1 MKRLISTFGALAAR
15 AGLTGPALL
24 DLADRLT
31 PGGPRIRRRVSGAA
45 YGADPRQR
53 LDLWRAADA
62 GDAPQPVLV
71 FFYGGGW
78 SAGERRHYGFAARAF
93 ASLGFTV
100 VVPDYRLVPAIHF
113 PAFVEDAAAALRW
126 VADNAAA
133 HGGDPMRILLA
144 GHSAG
149 AHIAALVAL
158 DAGYAASAGIAAG
171 SIRGVAGLAGPYD
184 FLPFDVPAS
193 IAAFAHAPDPRLTQ
207 PVHFARRDAPPLWL
221 ATGTADTVVR
231 PYNSQALVAALQAAG
246 GSAVYRDY
254 AGLNHADIV
263 MALARPFRGKAPVLA
278 ESAAFL
284 MRAAFPD

>member
-1 MKRLISTFGALAAR
+1 MSTLGAVAAR

-24 DLADRLT
+24 DLADRLA
-31 PGGPRIRRRVSGAA
+31 PGGPRIRRRVAGAA
-45 YGADPRQR
+45 YGPAPRQR
-53 LDLWRAADA
+53 LDLWRAAGA
-62 GDAPQPVLV
+62 RGPQPVLV

-93 ASLGFTV
+93 AALGFTV

-126 VADNAAA
+126 VADHAAA
-133 HGGDPMRILLA
+133 HGGDPARILLA

-158 DAGYAASAGIAAG
+158 DPGYAQAAGIEPR

-184 FLPFDVPAS
+184 FFPFDVPAS
-193 IAAFAHAPDPRLTQ
+193 IAAFGRAPDPRLTQ
-207 PVHFARRDAPPLWL
+207 PIHFARRDAPPLWL

-231 PYNSQALVAALQAAG
+231 PRNSQALVAALTSAG

-254 AGLNHADIV
+254 AGLDHAGIV
-263 MALARPFRGKAPVLA
+263 MALAKPFRARAPVLA

-284 MRAAFPD
+284 MRAAFAD

>member
-1 MKRLISTFGALAAR
+1 MISIIAAVAAR
-15 AGLTGPALL
+15 TGLTGPALL

-31 PGGPRIRRRVSGAA
+31 PGGPRIRRRISGAA
-45 YGADPRQR
+45 YGSAPRQR
-53 LDLWRAADA
+53 LDLWRAAGA
-62 GDAPQPVLV
+62 HRPQPVLV

-93 ASLGFTV
+93 AALGFTV

-126 VADNAAA
+126 VAHHAAL
-133 HGGDPMRILLA
+133 HGGDPERILLA

-149 AHIAALVAL
+149 AHIAVLVAL
-158 DAGYAASAGIAAG
+158 DSGYARAAGIDARA
-171 SIRGVAGLAGPYD
+171 IRGVAGLAGPYD
-184 FLPFDVPAS
+184 FFPFDVPAS
-193 IAAFAHAPDPRLTQ
+193 IAAFARAPDPRLTQ
-207 PVHFARRDAPPLWL
+207 PIHFARRDAPPVWL

-231 PYNSQALVAALQAAG
+231 PRNSQALAAALQAAG

-254 AGLNHADIV
+254 AGLDHAGIV

-278 ESAAFL
+278 ESADFL
-284 MRAAFPD
+284 MRAALSD

>member
-1 MKRLISTFGALAAR
+1 MISTLGAIAAR

-24 DLADRLT
+24 NLADRMT
-31 PGGPRIRRRVSGAA
+31 PGGPRIRRLVSGAA
-45 YGADPRQR
+45 YGPAPRQR
-53 LDLWRAADA
+53 LDLWRAAA
-62 GDAPQPVLV
+62 AHGPQPVLI

-113 PAFVEDAAAALRW
+113 PAFVEDGAAALRW
-126 VADNAAA
+126 VADHAAG
-133 HGGDPMRILLA
+133 HGGDTARILLA
-144 GHSAG
+144 GYSAG

-158 DAGYAASAGIAAG
+158 DPGYGQAAGIDPRT
-171 SIRGVAGLAGPYD
+171 IRGVAGLAGPYD

-193 IAAFAHAPDPRLTQ
+193 IAAFARAPDPRLTQ
-207 PVHFARRDAPPLWL
+207 PIHFARRDAPPLWL

-231 PYNSQALVAALQAAG
+231 PRNSQALVAALQAAG
-246 GSAVYRDY
+246 ASAIYRDY
-254 AGLNHADIV
+254 AGLDHAEIV
-263 MALARPFRGKAPVLA
+263 MALAKPFRSKAPVLA

-284 MRAAFPD
+284 MRAASSQ

>member
-1 MKRLISTFGALAAR
+1 MKRLISSLGAR

-24 DLADRLT
+24 NLADRLT
-31 PGGPRIRRRVSGAA
+31 PGGPRISRMVSGAA
-45 YGADPRQR
+45 YGPDPRQR
-53 LDLWRAADA
+53 LDLWRAARA
-62 GDAPQPVLV
+62 GTARQPVLV

-78 SAGERRHYGFAARAF
+78 NTGERRHYGFAARAY

-113 PAFVEDAAAALRW
+113 PAFVEDGAAALRW
-126 VADNAAA
+126 VADEAAN
-133 HGGDPMRILLA
+133 HGGDPTRILLA

-158 DAGYAASAGIAAG
+158 DPGYAAAAGIDARA
-171 SIRGVAGLAGPYD
+171 IRGVAGLAGPYD
-184 FLPFDVPAS
+184 FFPFDVPAS
-193 IAAFAHAPDPRLTQ
+193 IDAFARAPDPRLTQ

-231 PYNSQALVAALQAAG
+231 PRNSQALVAALQAAG
-246 GSAVYRDY
+246 ASAEYRDY
-254 AGLNHADIV
+254 AGLNHAEVV
-263 MALARPFRGKAPVLA
+263 MALAKPFRRKAPVLA

-284 MRAAFPD
+284 MRAAGE